1 MNSQINFQD
10 FFKNQYLDVEF
21 TNNLSVGDILAVL
34 TLSLLLGLFI
44 FFIYKKTFKGV
55 LYTQSFN
62 ISLVMVT
69 LVTALI
75 ILTISSNLILS
86 LGMVGALSIVR
97 FRTALKDP
105 IDIVFMFWAIAVGV
119 ANGAAFFSIS
129 IIGSIFIAATLLVMT
144 KYKTINSPFLL
155 VINYNTDDES
165 YFETYLQELKNTIKF
180 SGIKSKIQNN
190 DMVELTIEIRLN
202 DKTMTKLN
210 QLNDKDFIK
219 KTSLISYSGDYVS

>member
-44 FFIYKKTFKGV
+44 FYIYKKTFKGV

>member
-44 FFIYKKTFKGV
+44 FYIYKKTFKGV

-155 VINYNTDDES
+155 VINYNTYDES
-165 YFETYLQELKNTIKF
+165 YFETYLQELKKTIKF

-219 KTSLISYSGDYVS
+219 KISLISYSGDYVS

>member
-1 MNSQINFQD
+1 MNSQLNFQD

-21 TNNLSVGDILAVL
+21 TNNLSIADILVVL
-34 TLSLLLGLFI
+34 ILSLILGLFI
-44 FFIYKKTFKGV
+44 FYIYKKTFKGV

-119 ANGAAFFSIS
+119 ANGAAFFKIS
-129 IIGSIFIAATLLVMT
+129 IIGSIFISVTLLILT
-144 KYKTINSPFLL
+144 KYKTLNHPFLL
-155 VINYNTDDES
+155 IVNYKLNDENKFES
-165 YFETYLQELKNTIKF
+165 YLTELKKTIKL
-180 SGIKSKIQNN
+180 SGIKSKVQT
-190 DMVELTIEIRLN
+190 DEDVEVTIEIRVN
-202 DKTMTKLN
+202 DKKMTLLN
-210 QLNDKDFIK
+210 KINDKDFIM
-219 KTSLISYSGDYVS
+219 KTSLISYSGDYVA